1 LASIHGRGG
10 KFQIAAAAVVE
21 AREWT
26 LNITRSKDEDEAF
39 GDAWR
44 TQLGGIKEWSGSVEF
59 NYDPAVV
66 ALHDAALGDVVVAV
80 SFFPVGSTT
89 AVYSGNAWLEFDL
102 TVGVGGVARGT
113 CNLEGD
119 GALTYTPAA

>member
-1 LASIHGRGG
+1 MASIHGRGG
-10 KFQIAAAAVVE
+10 KFLIGAGIIAE

-59 NYDPAVV
+59 NYDPAVTS
-66 ALHDAALGDVVVAV
+66 LHDPALGDTVTAI
-80 SFFPVGSTT
+80 SLFPVASGT
-89 AVYSGNAWLEFDL
+89 AKYAGNAWLEFDL
-102 TVGVGGVARGT
+102 TVGIGGTARGT
-113 CNLEGD
+113 CSFEGD
-119 GALTYTPAA
+119 GALAYTT

>member
-1 LASIHGRGG
+1 MATIHGRGG
-10 KFQIAAAAVVE
+10 KFKLGATVLLE

-44 TQLGGIKEWSGSVEF
+44 TQLGGIKEWSGSCEF

-66 ALHDAALGDVVVAV
+66 AIHDAAMGDVVVALELY
-80 SFFPVGSTT
+80 PVGSGVPKY
-89 AVYSGNAWLEFDL
+89 AGNAWIEMDL
-102 TVGVGGVARGT
+102 TVGVGGTARGT
-113 CNLEGD
+113 VNFEGD
-119 GALTYTPAA
+119 GALAYTAV